1 MIVVGIPKEDLE
13 HSSQHCSLPVSLCA
27 GRLRAVRG
35 LLILTSMVANV
46 DVKLLFVL
54 STTAYPDQKLATS
67 RRTALKS

>member
-46 DVKLLFVL
+46 DIKLLFAEYNGVPQREEIG
-54 STTAYPDQKLATS
+54 SAARPLA
-67 RRTALKS
+67 R